1 MKTKR
6 IIKKMIVVGCCLC
19 FLAGCSAKK
28 DMTKEQTS
36 VVMED
41 GSVSLKNLYFTNGDD
56 IITDL
61 SGENAYKQFSKM
73 MEKQSNASGNIGEH
87 EFSSFMIESDDTMGI
102 ACASFGEDKKLFQL
116 TISPDYSADENAEYS
131 KFFTLSGIRLQT
143 STYEDVVAAFGEP
156 SESRMDETGMPE
168 EITYYETDE
177 TFLFIA
183 LDEGKVN
190 YMACLLY
197 TSPSPRD

>member
-36 VVMED
+36 VVMGD

-190 YMACLLY
+190 YMAVQY
-197 TSPSPRD
+197 E

>member
-73 MEKQSNASGNIGEH
+73 MEKQSNASGNIGKH

-190 YMACLLY
+190 YMAVQY
-197 TSPSPRD
+197 E

>member
-61 SGENAYKQFSKM
+61 SGENAYKLLWELLVQVLGKIRNCFS
-73 MEKQSNASGNIGEH
+73 
-87 EFSSFMIESDDTMGI
+87 
-102 ACASFGEDKKLFQL
+102 
-116 TISPDYSADENAEYS
+116 
-131 KFFTLSGIRLQT
+131 
-143 STYEDVVAAFGEP
+143 
-156 SESRMDETGMPE
+156 
-168 EITYYETDE
+168 
-177 TFLFIA
+177 
-183 LDEGKVN
+183 
-190 YMACLLY
+190 
-197 TSPSPRD
+197 

>member
-87 EFSSFMIESDDTMGI
+87 EFSSFMIESDDNH
-102 ACASFGEDKKLFQL
+102 L
-116 TISPDYSADENAEYS
+116 P
-131 KFFTLSGIRLQT
+131 
-143 STYEDVVAAFGEP
+143 
-156 SESRMDETGMPE
+156 
-168 EITYYETDE
+168 
-177 TFLFIA
+177 
-183 LDEGKVN
+183 
-190 YMACLLY
+190 
-197 TSPSPRD
+197 

>member
-41 GSVSLKNLYFTNGDD
+41 GSVPLKNLYFTNGDD

-190 YMACLLY
+190 YMAVQY
-197 TSPSPRD
+197 E

>member
-143 STYEDVVAAFGEP
+143 STYEDVVTAFGEP

-190 YMACLLY
+190 YMAVQY
-197 TSPSPRD
+197 E

>member
-183 LDEGKVN
+183 LDEGKVD
-190 YMACLLY
+190 YMAVQY
-197 TSPSPRD
+197 E

>member
-116 TISPDYSADENAEYS
+116 TISPDYSADEKLNTANS
-131 KFFTLSGIRLQT
+131 
-143 STYEDVVAAFGEP
+143 
-156 SESRMDETGMPE
+156 
-168 EITYYETDE
+168 
-177 TFLFIA
+177 
-183 LDEGKVN
+183 
-190 YMACLLY
+190 LLY
-197 TSPSPRD
+197 PESGCRHQPMKMWLQHLGNPVRAGWMRLVCLKKSLITKQMRLFYS

>member
-41 GSVSLKNLYFTNGDD
+41 GSVSLKDLYFTNGDD

-190 YMACLLY
+190 YMAVQY
-197 TSPSPRD
+197 E

>member
-1 MKTKR
+1 
-6 IIKKMIVVGCCLC
+6 MIVVGCCLC

-190 YMACLLY
+190 YMAVQY
-197 TSPSPRD
+197 E

>member
-73 MEKQSNASGNIGEH
+73 MEKQSNASGNIEEH

-190 YMACLLY
+190 YMAVQY
-197 TSPSPRD
+197 E

>member
-6 IIKKMIVVGCCLC
+6 IIRKMIVVGCCLC

-143 STYEDVVAAFGEP
+143 STYEDVVTAFGEP

-190 YMACLLY
+190 YMAVQY
-197 TSPSPRD
+197 E

>member
-190 YMACLLY
+190 YMAVQY
-197 TSPSPRD
+197 E